1 MDKELQELNE
11 KLLRFAGFEREKV
24 LKHTSFPGDGYL
36 WRWKYPDGCYYVR
49 TPNFTTNLNAIDKW
63 LFPELLK
70 RNFYIGI
77 GAEKSGWECWIFEG
91 EPIEGDPFQE
101 YEVKVLADTPVL
113 AICKAI
119 EQLIKEES
127 CQKE

>member
-1 MDKELQELNE
+1 MQELNV
-11 KLLRFAGFEREKV
+11 KLARWAGFIWHDYEVFETERY
-24 LKHTSFPGDGYL
+24 T
-36 WRWKYPDGCYYVR
+36 R
-49 TPNFTTNLNAIDKW
+49 TDDPYWESPSGRKSRAVMHFTTNLNAIDKW

-70 RNFYIGI
+70 RGFYIGI

-91 EPIEGDPFQE
+91 EPVEGDPFQE
-101 YEVKVLADTPVL
+101 YKVKVLADTLAL

-127 CQKE
+127 CLSSK

>member
-49 TPNFTTNLNAIDKW
+49 TPNFTTSLDAQVKW
-63 LFPELLK
+63 LWPELP
-70 RNFYIGI
+70 
-77 GAEKSGWECWIFEG
+77 IFG
-91 EPIEGDPFQE
+91 LVITFEPSFRGDNKDDYWCCTLSSLISKDE
-101 YEVKVLADTPVL
+101 YNSIQPMPALA
-113 AICKAI
+113 AARAI
-119 EQLIKEES
+119 EQVIEEVS

>member
-1 MDKELQELNE
+1 MELNE
-11 KLLRFAGFEREKV
+11 KLAKWAGFSVMSWQTYPNRPHRIIKM
-24 LKHTSFPGDGYL
+24 
-36 WRWKYPDGCYYVR
+36 PDGEVGSWELIDFR
-49 TPNFTTNLNAIDKW
+49 NDLNACFKW
-63 LFPELLK
+63 LVPELLK

-101 YEVKVLADTPVL
+101 YEVKVLADTPAL

-119 EQLIKEES
+119 EQLIKEVS

>member
-1 MDKELQELNE
+1 MSELNE
-11 KLLRFAGFEREKV
+11 KLAKWANVPYCKCTYDTIHCDDPCPR
-24 LKHTSFPGDGYL
+24 
-36 WRWKYPDGCYYVR
+36 
-49 TPNFTTNLNAIDKW
+49 FTTNLNAIDKW

-70 RNFYIGI
+70 RGFYIGI

-91 EPIEGDPFQE
+91 EPVEGDPFQE
-101 YEVKVLADTPVL
+101 YKVKVLADTLAL

-127 CQKE
+127 CLSSK